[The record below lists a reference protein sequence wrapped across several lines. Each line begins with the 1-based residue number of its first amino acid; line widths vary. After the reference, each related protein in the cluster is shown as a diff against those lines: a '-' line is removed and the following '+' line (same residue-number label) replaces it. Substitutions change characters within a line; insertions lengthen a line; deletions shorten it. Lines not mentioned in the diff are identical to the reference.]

1 MTTLETPRLIL
12 RPFREE
18 DVDLLSGLMANQY
31 FMRFSLGVYTR
42 EQTIGFLEKLLVW
55 QNANKPSLFAAVL
68 RRNEMLLG
76 YCGFYHQHI
85 DDVDEIEVGYRM
97 HPDYWNQGLATE
109 AAHVVRDH
117 AFRDLK
123 LSRVIS
129 LIHPE
134 NIPSQRVAEKIGMSL
149 EKQTIYRGFLTNVF
163 FLSRARWAKENAA

>member
-42 EQTIGFLEKLLVW
+42 EQTIGFLEKLLAL

-68 RRNEMLLG
+68 RSNGMLLG

-85 DDVDEIEVGYRM
+85 DNVDEIEIGYRM
-97 HPDYWNQGLATE
+97 HPDYWNKGLATE
-109 AAHVVRDH
+109 AARGT
-117 AFRDLK
+117 R
-123 LSRVIS
+123 SRF
-129 LIHPE
+129 P
-134 NIPSQRVAEKIGMSL
+134 
-149 EKQTIYRGFLTNVF
+149 
-163 FLSRARWAKENAA
+163 